1 MCTESELQAR
11 KSDIEQKIKSFF
23 PDVMTAF
30 AVTALGSKPENFIT
44 FKWRNNLQFP
54 SMGSTRRG
62 GSRKPNKK
70 RKNEHCMLQSPVWIC
85 RSRNRDTTRKRDI
98 HSTISQKCIFGLG
111 KQANSATKFE
121 QEDGSQCLGATTQ
134 IQIAKSTLVFGV
146 NCLQNLQIAFER
158 FQQLEGGLSSQV
170 ENLNVFEVAPW
181 SVKKVKNPLHRN
193 STGI

>member
-1 MCTESELQAR
+1 MSTACCNHLFGYVDLEIEIQPGKEISSLQ
-11 KSDIEQKIKSFF
+11 
-23 PDVMTAF
+23 
-30 AVTALGSKPENFIT
+30 
-44 FKWRNNLQFP
+44 
-54 SMGSTRRG
+54 
-62 GSRKPNKK
+62 
-70 RKNEHCMLQSPVWIC
+70 
-85 RSRNRDTTRKRDI
+85 RDI
-98 HSTISQKCIFGLG
+98 LSTISQKCIFGLG

-134 IQIAKSTLVFGV
+134 IQIAKSTLVLGV